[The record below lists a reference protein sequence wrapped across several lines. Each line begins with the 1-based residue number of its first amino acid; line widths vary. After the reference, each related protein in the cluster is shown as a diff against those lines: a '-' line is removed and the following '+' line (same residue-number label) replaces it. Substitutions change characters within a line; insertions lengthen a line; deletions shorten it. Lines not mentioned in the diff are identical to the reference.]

1 MYKSLNQLY
10 KESGTTLKYIDWR
23 RREDEKMLSF
33 DGDYESTKEEMKKK
47 GGDKQDISNKT
58 IFGINQNVV
67 IIGAFVVA
75 TAIIYKIIKNR
86 K

>member
-1 MYKSLNQLY
+1 
-10 KESGTTLKYIDWR
+10 
-23 RREDEKMLSF
+23 
-33 DGDYESTKEEMKKK
+33 MKKK
-47 GGDKQDISNKT
+47 GGYKQDISNKT